1 MQAAIAWPAPSTG
14 EVLMKIDRTIV
25 TAKHNSALAT
35 IRENCL
41 KCHDCK
47 GTCWQI
53 FEMWSVP
60 ETIVNRGAE

>member
-1 MQAAIAWPAPSTG
+1 MN
-14 EVLMKIDRTIV
+14 IDRTIV
-25 TAKHNSALAT
+25 TAKHNGALAKV
-35 IRENCL
+35 RENCL